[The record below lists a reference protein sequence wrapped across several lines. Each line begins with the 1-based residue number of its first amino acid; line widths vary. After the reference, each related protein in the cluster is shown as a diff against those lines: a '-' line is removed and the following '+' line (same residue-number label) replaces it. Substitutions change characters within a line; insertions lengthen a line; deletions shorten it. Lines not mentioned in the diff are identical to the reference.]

1 MSRVTANSIRAISLA
16 FCLGAALPP
25 IVQAAPITGQS
36 PIDIV
41 TSDAVHTSLPPL
53 QFDYGTDANVTITPI
68 DLGGEDGTIRGA
80 VTPGTG
86 PTDGGKVTVG
96 GVDYVLQ
103 QFHFHTPSEH
113 LINGQQFPMELH
125 LVNQAADG
133 TLMVVG
139 VMIEEGAPNAAL
151 ADFFDNLPGPNLLT
165 GFNIQAILPSYL
177 GSYRYDGSLTTPPF
191 TEGVLWDVLAQPITM
206 SAEQI
211 EAFQSFFEEGDAR
224 GVQPLN
230 GRVVLT
236 DVPEPASL
244 ALLFVGLAGVV
255 VLRRRR
261 C

>member
-1 MSRVTANSIRAISLA
+1 MSRRVIANSIRAISLA

-103 QFHFHTPSEH
+103 QFHFHTPSER

-133 TLMVVG
+133 TMMVVG
-139 VMIEEGAPNAAL
+139 VMIEEGAPNAARGEEVQL
-151 ADFFDNLPGPNLLT
+151 SGGEGLLQVMQEQAPKHPRQHPDRQEEPGSAGDPALPVWRNAAAGNEEMNVWMVQQVLSPRVQHTEEANLR
-165 GFNIQAILPSYL
+165 AEML
-177 GSYRYDGSLTTPPF
+177 GIGS
-191 TEGVLWDVLAQPITM
+191 D
-206 SAEQI
+206 
-211 EAFQSFFEEGDAR
+211 R
-224 GVQPLN
+224 VQ
-230 GRVVLT
+230 R
-236 DVPEPASL
+236 
-244 ALLFVGLAGVV
+244 
-255 VLRRRR
+255 LRRRAE
-261 C
+261 